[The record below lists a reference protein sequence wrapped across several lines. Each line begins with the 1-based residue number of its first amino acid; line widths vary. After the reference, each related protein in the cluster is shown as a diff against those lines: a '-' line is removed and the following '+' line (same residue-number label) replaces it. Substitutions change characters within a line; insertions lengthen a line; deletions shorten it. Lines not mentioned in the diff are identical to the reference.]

1 MAINFCT
8 IGRDTVNGFCGT
20 QRAKVLANLIHEA
33 GHDIIVV
40 PPKPTVGHSG
50 GTTFGRAPV
59 TPMQYRRPVELEKP
73 TTPTELPF
81 ITVSAEVFGM
91 SGSETLEVTTRLDF
105 VTITDV
111 EMNVSEIAVNISD
124 MEI

>member
-8 IGRDTVNGFCGT
+8 IGRDTVDGFCGT
-20 QRAKVLANLIHEA
+20 QRAKVLATLIHEA
-33 GHDIIVV
+33 GHDIVVV
-40 PPKPTVGHSG
+40 PPKAPIGHSG
-50 GTTFGRAPV
+50 GSTFGRPQAS
-59 TPMQYRRPVELEKP
+59 MQYRQPLPIEKP
-73 TTPTELPF
+73 TIPTELPF

-105 VTITDV
+105 VVVTDL